1 MNRRVIIVGILFGL
15 LLSLAMLY
23 PAVSLVAPLS
33 LDGLLRPIQSE
44 LWHGVALMVSA
55 AGALLLLLS
64 YGYVAA
70 KHGRAESIKLGGKM
84 GLIAGLI
91 VGYLTFVTILSP
103 LAALLAYDAI
113 AAYPPGTELILP
125 PTVPLETY
133 INTMVYSPTSLLV
146 TTLLFHA
153 VLGWLAGMVAIW
165 RNPPLTKPH
174 LSLSDHLRQE
184 KNPRRWLPEDTQA
197 VEVAVFTGLIFGTV
211 FTFFEAQ
218 FFADMT
224 NLLTDMPSV
233 ILNEQD
239 FVGRMP
245 GSWLVNTVLPTISL
259 FGMGLVVVYF
269 MRNPNHR
276 LVSRVGATM
285 LAAATSTMPLIAVN
299 LRYLLLWLGLAPYLA
314 YYAIGE
320 WLAMPMPIDEF
331 ELAESVWFAQQAQTF
346 LATQVA
352 SPSFFGTAVFVAPW
366 LAITVLVVTMSFIG
380 IIMGALFG
388 LILPLLRPS
397 PVDKAARLAH
407 QLRRDETV
415 ALPVLHQLFQKD
427 ARAYDILAFVAIDA
441 HKRQPEVAKVAAA
454 LHTLGTSAS
463 TDDHTTA
470 VVELEQVAQNN
481 PNWQWSASLRAIYHS
496 LKYVLQAKSI
506 EQILDIPPVDR
517 ESTGSLPANIVQS
530 VRHLNNIIGELHK
543 VERVDDLRTKI
554 IFLENSLKG
563 MREAV
568 TMIDNDNLSDLR
580 ALFKLANNGQ
590 APESLQEIREAFNL
604 KGRPDKR
611 EAIEE
616 AIAKIDQRLNS
627 GDSEACRL
635 SPPPDHQAL
644 RVVLIHWQT
653 LVLEAIER
661 MKGRAAVTCEL
672 KNERSSMAAQVPLV
686 YEISN
691 KGLNV
696 AQKVRLNVLENG
708 EYHLL
713 HSGHNDIYIDIL
725 PPGETRQVTTAI
737 APTNGQR
744 RLRVE
749 WTISYDDAVDA
760 VRELAFADVLEFDD
774 PDQPFERIFP
784 IPYVTG
790 TPLKS
795 DDVFVGREDVFAF
808 IRENLLGTHQNNAII
823 LHGQRRTGKTSVL
836 YRLGRVMTDTHHAV
850 LIDMQG
856 KPARGAAEFLYSI
869 ADDIIFT
876 LEEADI
882 FLDPPEREDFEE
894 APEFFFRNRFL
905 RQIKPHLGGKNL
917 LLLFDEFEEL
927 QSRVEDGRLSPDI
940 FTFLRNLM
948 QHEEHVDFVFSG
960 THKLEQLGAEYW
972 SVLFN
977 IAVYKPIT
985 FLSPSEVRRL
995 VTEPIAQYSLEYD
1008 PLAIQK
1014 IARVT
1019 AGHPYFTQLVLHEAI
1034 VYHNETERNYLTVTD
1049 VDQVLR
1055 RIVERGEAHFKYIWA
1070 ESSPEEQTILR
1081 ALTECL
1087 VATEAITTKQLQKF
1101 LSERGYEWGETWETA
1116 LRSLLDRDIITRGA
1130 IGGSLVRFKVDL
1142 IRLWIEQ
1149 TRPAL

>member
-15 LLSLAMLY
+15 LISLAALY

-33 LDGLLRPIQSE
+33 LDGLLRPIESE
-44 LWHGVALMVSA
+44 LLHGVALMASA
-55 AGALLLLLS
+55 GFAVVLLLS
-64 YGYVAA
+64 FGYVAA
-70 KHGRAESIKLGGKM
+70 NNGRAESIKMGGKM

-103 LAALLAYDAI
+103 LGALFAYDAI
-113 AAYPPGTELILP
+113 AAYPPAPGMIFP
-125 PTVPLETY
+125 PAEQLETY
-133 INTMVYSPTSLLV
+133 IDTMVYNP
-146 TTLLFHA
+146 TTLLVITLIFHA
-153 VLGWLAGMVAIW
+153 ILGGLTGMIAIW
-165 RNPPLTKPH
+165 RKPAIPAEQ
-174 LSLSDHLRQE
+174 LSLSEHLRQGH
-184 KNPRRWLPEDTQA
+184 KPHRWLPEDTQA
-197 VEVAVFTGLIFGTV
+197 VEVAVVTGLIFGMV

-224 NLLTDMPSV
+224 NVITNMPSV
-233 ILNEQD
+233 LFSAENW
-239 FVGRMP
+239 GSKMP
-245 GSWLVNTVLPTISL
+245 GSWFVNTLLPTLSL

-269 MRNPNHR
+269 MRNPNYR
-276 LVSRVGATM
+276 LTSRVGATM

-299 LRYLLLWLGLAPYLA
+299 LRYLLLWLGLSPYLA
-314 YYAIGE
+314 YYAIEE
-320 WLAMPMPIDEF
+320 WLTMPMAIE
-331 ELAESVWFAQQAQTF
+331 EITLEESVLFATEAQAF

-352 SPSFFGTAVFVAPW
+352 SASFFGTAVFIIPW
-366 LAITVLVVTMSFIG
+366 LVLITLVTTMSLVG
-380 IIMGALFG
+380 IVMGLFFG
-388 LILPLLRPS
+388 FTLPLLRPS
-397 PVDKAARLAH
+397 PVDKAAGLAR
-407 QLRRDETV
+407 QLNRDETLT
-415 ALPVLHQLFQKD
+415 LPVLHQLFLKEVQ
-427 ARAYDILAFVAIDA
+427 AYEILPFVAIGA
-441 HKRQPEVAKVAAA
+441 YKNQPEVAQVAAA
-454 LHTLGTSAS
+454 LHTLGKSNT
-463 TDDHTTA
+463 TDDHNTA

-481 PNWQWSASLRAIYHS
+481 PDWQWSPSFRAIYHS

-506 EQILDIPPVDR
+506 EQILNIPPVDS
-517 ESTGSLPANIVQS
+517 ESTGSLPINIVQS
-530 VRHLNNIIGELHK
+530 VRHLNNIIAELHK

-563 MREAV
+563 MRDAIA
-568 TMIDNDNLSDLR
+568 MIDGTDKPNDLQL
-580 ALFKLANNGQ
+580 LAND
-590 APESLQEIREAFNL
+590 ESNSIKIQEIREAFKL
-604 KGRPDKR
+604 RGRPDKLK
-611 EAIEE
+611 AIEE
-616 AIAKIDQRLNS
+616 AMTKLDQHLNS
-627 GDSEACRL
+627 GDGEAC
-635 SPPPDHQAL
+635 SPPAPPPDHQAL
-644 RVVLIHWQT
+644 RVVLLHWQT
-653 LVLEAIER
+653 IVLEAIER

-672 KNERSSMAAQVPLV
+672 KNERSPMAAQVPLV
-686 YEISN
+686 YEIAN

-696 AQKVRLNVLENG
+696 AQKVRLRVQENG
-708 EYHLL
+708 GYHLL
-713 HSGHNDIYIDIL
+713 NSGNNDIYIDIL

-737 APTNGQR
+737 TPTNGQR

-760 VRELAFADVLEFDD
+760 VRELEFADVLEFVD
-774 PDQPFERIFP
+774 PDKPFERIFP

-795 DDVFVGREDVFAF
+795 DDVFVGRDDVFAF

-856 KPARGAAEFLYSI
+856 KPARGVAEFLYSI

-905 RQIKPHLGGKNL
+905 RQLKPHLEGKNL

-948 QHEEHVDFVFSG
+948 QHEDHVDFVFSG

-985 FLSPSEVRRL
+985 FLSPNEVRRL
-995 VTEPIAQYSLEYD
+995 VTEPIAQYNLEYD
-1008 PLAIQK
+1008 PLAVQK

-1070 ESSPEEQTILR
+1070 ESSVEEQTILR

-1087 VATEAITTKQLQKF
+1087 VATEAISTKQLQKF
-1101 LSERGYEWGETWETA
+1101 LLDRGYEWGEAWETA
-1116 LRSLLDRDIITRGA
+1116 LRSLLDRDILTRGS